1 MSEGEDPPNQCR
13 FQTHQM
19 LVQGRV
25 QVLQVQAPALER
37 AQEPSQEE
45 EEAVALQVEAAV
57 VQELAL
63 GSALAVVVLEE
74 QLALELVQM
83 SC

>member
-1 MSEGEDPPNQCR
+1 
-13 FQTHQM
+13 M

-25 QVLQVQAPALER
+25 QVLQVQAPALEQ

-63 GSALAVVVLEE
+63 ESSLAVVVLEE
-74 QLALELVQM
+74 QLALELVQK